1 MRLNAAQPIVND
13 NGEMQQT
20 FRSWA
25 LEASNNMPIIGAGS
39 PEGIVSAAQYSLYID
54 ETTPLS
60 PVQYR
65 KMLSEV
71 AGNRLKGWAAL

>member
-1 MRLNAAQPIVND
+1 MKLNAAQPIVND

-25 LEASNNMPIIGAGS
+25 LEASNNMPIIGTGS

-71 AGNRLKGWAAL
+71 GGNRLKGWAAL

>member
-25 LEASNNMPIIGAGS
+25 LEASNNMPIICTGS

-71 AGNRLKGWAAL
+71 GGNRLKGWAAL